1 MNLIEIKI
9 HKDWKNPQELIVQQ
23 LVFDELKEVNKEK
36 DNTRLILFN
45 SKTGVRAELR
55 LNFAIIKKLIS

>member
-23 LVFDELKEVNKEK
+23 LVFDELIEMNKEK
-36 DNTRLILFN
+36 DKTRLILFN
-45 SKTGVRAELR
+45 SKTWFKAELR
-55 LNFAIIKKLIS
+55 LNSAIIKKLIG